1 MFGTWTPLVGLVAT
15 VLPLL
20 LVKRWITD
28 RLQELSWRWAGDL
41 DLALIFYFV
50 IVLPGVVIHELSHWL
65 VAKALGVRVGKL
77 SLGPS
82 RKGRS
87 RRVSLGSVRV
97 GKVDPLRAS
106 LIGLAP
112 LLGGTATILLIG
124 YLVLDVGD
132 VLHTVSGQGLEGF
145 LSALGELLRVP
156 DFWLWLYL
164 IFAISN
170 AMLPSESDMASVR
183 PVLIFLG
190 ILALAL
196 LIVGGVPAIP
206 EDLARSVNLVAGY
219 LATAFGLTL
228 GVNLVFMLV
237 IGLLLWVT
245 RWLQEG

>member
-82 RKGRS
+82 RRGRS

-97 GKVDPLRAS
+97 GKVDPVRAS

-112 LLGGTATILLIG
+112 LLGGTAIILLIG
-124 YLVLDVGD
+124 YLVLDVGG
-132 VLHTVSGQGLEGF
+132 VLHTVSGQGVEGF

-156 DFWLWLYL
+156 DSWLWLYL

-190 ILALAL
+190 ILILVL

-206 EDLARSVNLVAGY
+206 DDLIRSVNVVAGY

-228 GVNLVFMLV
+228 GVDLVFMLV
-237 IGLLLWVT
+237 IGLLLLMT
-245 RWLQEG
+245 RWLQDG